1 MLLKMFKDVFY
12 EEVEK
17 VWRLCAVCF
26 ILCVCGV
33 MCEFPWWLVGVLLNV
48 LDCWAMSPK
57 INIMTHILIHLS
69 SKLILENL
77 QMFTYFNCTLNMKI
91 MNLDP
96 SKFVYIQ

>member
-1 MLLKMFKDVFY
+1 
-12 EEVEK
+12 
-17 VWRLCAVCF
+17 
-26 ILCVCGV
+26 
-33 MCEFPWWLVGVLLNV
+33 
-48 LDCWAMSPK
+48 MSPK

-77 QMFTYFNCTLNMKI
+77 QMFTYFNYTLNMKI